1 MPVSFLVAALILL
14 TFWLDKPQKRA
25 QEPLEPYP
33 YYSDIVTFENTTA
46 KIKLAG
52 TLTLPS
58 RKGNFPVVILISGS
72 GPQNRDEEMLGHK
85 PFLVISDYLTRKG
98 IAVLRFDDRGCG
110 KSTGDFMT
118 ATSEDFAADVSSAI
132 DYLKTRKEIN
142 KEKIGL
148 AGHSEGGIIAPMIA
162 SVSEDVRFMVLLA
175 APAIQLRKMMM
186 IQNEL
191 IARAFGVPENE
202 IVTLNTINSDI
213 YEMVTLSDNTAKLKA
228 DLTRYT
234 DDERVKN
241 VPVQLL
247 PPGMSRK
254 QYIDAQIATLSSR
267 WAQYLLKYD
276 PAVAL
281 EKVKCPVL
289 ALNGAKDLQ
298 VTSKDNLPAIQNALI
313 KGGNKK
319 VAVKEFPRLNHLFQ
333 ECETGSPAEYRL
345 IEQTFS
351 PEALSEMSDWILEQV
366 N

>member
-1 MPVSFLVAALILL
+1 ML
-14 TFWLDKPQKRA
+14 TFWLDKPQKRS
-25 QEPLEPYP
+25 QEPQEPYP
-33 YYSDIVTFENTTA
+33 YHSENVTFENTTA
-46 KIKLAG
+46 KITLAG

-58 RKGNFPVVILISGS
+58 KKGNFPVVILISGS
-72 GPQNRDEEMLGHK
+72 GPQNRDEEILGHK

-110 KSTGDFMT
+110 KSTGNFMI
-118 ATSEDFAADVSSAI
+118 ATSEDFATDVSSAI

-162 SVSEDVRFMVLLA
+162 SKSEDVRFMVLLA
-175 APAIQLRKMMM
+175 APAIPLRKMML
-186 IQNEL
+186 IQSEL

-202 IVTLNTINSDI
+202 IVTLKTINSDI
-213 YEMVTLSDNTAKLKA
+213 YEMISVSEGTATLKA
-228 DLTRYT
+228 DLTRYAAN
-234 DDERVKN
+234 EKVKN

-247 PPGMSRK
+247 PPGTSRE
-254 QYIDAQIATLSSR
+254 QYIAAQISMLSSQ
-267 WAQYLLKYD
+267 WAQYLFRYD
-276 PAVAL
+276 PATAL

-298 VTSKDNLPAIQNALI
+298 VTSKDNLPAIRNALI
-313 KGGNKK
+313 KGGNEK
-319 VAVKEFPRLNHLFQ
+319 VTVKEFPRLNHLFQ
-333 ECETGSPAEYRL
+333 ECETGSPAEYKV

-351 PEALSEMSDWILEQV
+351 PEALSEMSDWILKKV